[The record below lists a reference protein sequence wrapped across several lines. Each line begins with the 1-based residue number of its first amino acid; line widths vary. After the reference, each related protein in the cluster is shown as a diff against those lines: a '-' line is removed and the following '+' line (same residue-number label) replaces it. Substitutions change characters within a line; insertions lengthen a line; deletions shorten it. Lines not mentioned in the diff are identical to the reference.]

1 MMKYFAVV
9 LLLFSSMLMFHMSDV
24 ETYSSVGVSVMS
36 EPSCC

>member
-9 LLLFSSMLMFHMSDV
+9 LLFFSSMFHMSDV

>member
-9 LLLFSSMLMFHMSDV
+9 LLLLASMFHMSDV